1 MGKLENRKTG
11 ERENRGMGKLKNG
24 KTGEWEMKDGKI
36 SGSAMTIK
44 NKKLRCQRH
53 LAKECE
59 ALHFLPVPKAQQKVP
74 QAPSKG
80 ARSAPLPSCAEGTT
94 GVDSSLRRKGERC
107 GKPR

>member
-1 MGKLENRKTG
+1 MEKWENWRTGKLKNRKTGEWENWRMGKLENRKTG
-11 ERENRGMGKLKNG
+11 EQENRGMGTLKNR

-74 QAPSKG
+74 
-80 ARSAPLPSCAEGTT
+80 
-94 GVDSSLRRKGERC
+94 
-107 GKPR
+107 